1 MVDLNTYKVFLQKK
15 KEVSVQEG
23 TTVLEAERIAGLSP
37 DAPCG
42 VPENVENVP

>member
-1 MVDLNTYKVFLQKK
+1 MNTYKVFFTKEK

-37 DAPCG
+37 EHHAG